1 MAGINPARCS
11 QAAWLTS
18 NTEKSSLDAG
28 EQPDSAGVFPSA
40 SRSAPAEQQL
50 LSAATRAR
58 PSCSRP
64 SHHVTWQLHAQ
75 SQHGG
80 CHIPGCHETR
90 RAAGRAGGSRGS
102 FRARRN
108 AARQRCR
115 RTFGQ
120 KVSATSK
127 SGTVPPSHSDGSLT
141 ATTPGAPPGRH
152 GAGADAGEALN
163 PPSIPSAPAPNE
175 DGRVAS
181 REGRL
186 AISTTATAEAERARK
201 EAAPPPQTTPPAA
214 RRRDARQRGVSAVPP
229 GCPAAGRQPPGP
241 RSHRTAPSRA
251 APPGP
256 ATHTAPP
263 WWTCC
268 PRGGPKRL
276 PQQRERRNA
285 PARHGTALGMEPL
298 PQGCGPGAAAAGGD
312 GAGTERALKGNL
324 PGAAPLPASR
334 GQH

>member
-251 APPGP
+251 APPGRPRHSHCSALVDMLP
-256 ATHTAPP
+256 AG
-263 WWTCC
+263 
-268 PRGGPKRL
+268 R
-276 PQQRERRNA
+276 PQA
-285 PARHGTALGMEPL
+285 PAPAAGTAQRPGSARHRA
-298 PQGCGPGAAAAGGD
+298 GDGAAAAGMR
-312 GAGTERALKGNL
+312 AGSGGSGRGRGGN
-324 PGAAPLPASR
+324 GESS
-334 GQH
+334 